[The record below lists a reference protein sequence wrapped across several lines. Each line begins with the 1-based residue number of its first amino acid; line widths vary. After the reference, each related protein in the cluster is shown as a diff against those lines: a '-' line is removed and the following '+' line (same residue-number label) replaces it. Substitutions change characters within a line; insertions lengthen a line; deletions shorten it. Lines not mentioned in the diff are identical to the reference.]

1 MCVWRMLHGVR
12 FTSAYEGPVG
22 LHLKAEVKE
31 RIWKGEYVEI
41 FSLLPLEKFNLDKIK
56 PDESKK
62 EEKR

>member
-1 MCVWRMLHGVR
+1 M
-12 FTSAYEGPVG
+12 G